1 MTDPVGS
8 RSNPMLILPDA
19 LVGRDVEFGT
29 TEVTPE
35 RIRRYALAIG
45 DHGLAAGPCRS
56 APLGFALALRGV
68 PAPEIEL
75 APDTV
80 SMHGGHVIAAERPLS
95 APATYT
101 IQARISD
108 VFEKNGRSGPLC
120 VIARRVQIR
129 SADGT
134 VAATVQ
140 DHQIVRRRPS
150 SGSRVVEPAPRS
162 GVQPDNG
169 DSLPRDRSEP
179 EVGRLVGAEHRLAPA
194 AEFIA
199 AYADSLG
206 EHGPSFFTDRADAH
220 SLGYG
225 DVIVP
230 GPLLSALLEM
240 MLRRHLQEWELR
252 RLALT
257 FRRSVVAGE
266 PIALAAVVVERHL
279 DSSGALLVC
288 DLSLE
293 NADGEQAMLGAAEL
307 FRSESAAPGQFT
319 G

>member
-1 MTDPVGS
+1 
-8 RSNPMLILPDA
+8 MLILPDD
-19 LVGRDVEFGT
+19 LVGRDVELGT

-45 DHGLAAGPCRS
+45 DHGLAAGPCGS

-68 PAPEIEL
+68 PTPEVEL
-75 APDTV
+75 APDMV
-80 SMHGGHVIAAERPLS
+80 SMHGGHVIAAEHPLT
-95 APATYT
+95 APATYS
-101 IQARISD
+101 IRARISD

-120 VIARRVQIR
+120 VIARRVQVR
-129 SADGT
+129 SADGA

-150 SGSRVVEPAPRS
+150 VGSRVVETAPRS
-162 GVQPDNG
+162 GVQPDSG
-169 DSLPRDRSEP
+169 DSLRPDWGEP
-179 EVGRLVGAEHRLAPA
+179 EVGRLVGAELRQAPA

-206 EHGPSFFTDRADAH
+206 EQGPSFFTDRADAR

-279 DSSGALLVC
+279 DSRGALLVC

-293 NADGEQAMLGAAEL
+293 NGDGERAVLGAAEL
-307 FRSESAAPGQFT
+307 FRYESAEPGPFA